1 MAQVWGGADP
11 VAAGQVHI
19 LGREMA
25 TKGTASSKAKPR
37 NGSAAGNGPSRGRKP
52 GGTALRR
59 QLVEREILERA
70 AELFAERGF
79 AGTTVQ
85 DIADA
90 LGMSRPALYYYV
102 KSKDVL
108 LEQLVE
114 NLSLTDA
121 KELEAIRRRR
131 SGDPLAKLREMARQL
146 AVNAAS
152 NPHQTQIL
160 TQSKHHLPEGL
171 ARVDREAERSVV
183 QSLIWALEHG
193 ARRGQVRALDPHTAA
208 LAIVGMC
215 LWTAWWIGD
224 APVDPVA
231 DQVADQAVASV
242 LAVGSNS
249 EPIGPAELLRAA
261 RSDLERLQ
269 AALDA

>member
-1 MAQVWGGADP
+1 MPARSTD
-11 VAAGQVHI
+11 
-19 LGREMA
+19 
-25 TKGTASSKAKPR
+25 KAKPAGQT
-37 NGSAAGNGPSRGRKP
+37 NGTG
-52 GGTALRR
+52 LRR
-59 QLVEREILERA
+59 RLVEREILERA

-90 LGMSRPALYYYV
+90 LEMSRPALYYYV

-114 NLSLTDA
+114 NLSINDA

-131 SGDPLAKLREMARQL
+131 AGEPVDKLREMARQL

-160 TQSKHHLPEGL
+160 AQSKHHLPEGIAAL
-171 ARVDREAERSVV
+171 NLEAERSVV
-183 QSLIWALEHG
+183 QSLTWALEQG
-193 ARRGQVRALDPHTAA
+193 VQRGQVRQMDQHAAA

-224 APVDPVA
+224 IPVEQVA
-231 DQVADQAVASV
+231 DQIADQAVASV
-242 LAVGSNS
+242 AAAHGDRELS
-249 EPIGPAELLRAA
+249 EPGELLRAA
-261 RSDLERLQ
+261 RANLERLQ
-269 AALDA
+269 ASLDS

>member
-1 MAQVWGGADP
+1 MITPSVVELGSSPLPIVSAVARKDSTRAPAETRRRTADRRP
-11 VAAGQVHI
+11 
-19 LGREMA
+19 EA
-25 TKGTASSKAKPR
+25 TPR
-37 NGSAAGNGPSRGRKP
+37 QSG
-52 GGTALRR
+52 LRR

-102 KSKDVL
+102 KSKEVI

-114 NLSLTDA
+114 NLSVNDA
-121 KELEAIRRRR
+121 AVLEGIRRRR
-131 SGDPLAKLREMARQL
+131 SGDPVEKLREMAQHL
-146 AVNAAS
+146 AVNAGS
-152 NPHQTQIL
+152 NPYQTQIL
-160 TQSKHHLPEGL
+160 AQSKHHLPERIAEL
-171 ARVDREAERSVV
+171 DREAERSIV
-183 QSLIWALEHG
+183 QSLIWVLEQG
-193 ARRGQVRALDPHTAA
+193 MRRGQFRSLHPRTAA

-224 APVDPVA
+224 APLEQLT

-242 LAVGSNS
+242 TALGGDQ
-249 EPIGPAELLRAA
+249 ELDGPAELLRAA
-261 RSDLERLQ
+261 RANLDRLQ
-269 AALDA
+269 ATLDG

>member
-1 MAQVWGGADP
+1 M
-11 VAAGQVHI
+11 
-19 LGREMA
+19 ESNE
-25 TKGTASSKAKPR
+25 TAE
-37 NGSAAGNGPSRGRKP
+37 RKP
-52 GGTALRR
+52 AQSRRGGGTGLRR

-114 NLSLTDA
+114 NLSINDA
-121 KELEAIRRRR
+121 KELESIRRRR
-131 SGDPLAKLREMARQL
+131 SGDPIEKLREMARQL
-146 AVNAAS
+146 TVNAAS

-160 TQSKHHLPEGL
+160 AQSKHHLPERIAQL
-171 ARVDREAERSVV
+171 NLEAERSVV
-183 QSLIWALEHG
+183 QSLMWALEQG
-193 ARRGQVRALDPHTAA
+193 ARRGQVRALEPHTAA

-215 LWTAWWIGD
+215 LWTAWWIGEAAVD
-224 APVDPVA
+224 AVA
-231 DQVADQAVASV
+231 DQVAEQAVASV
-242 LAVGSNS
+242 LATGGDRDLTDPS
-249 EPIGPAELLRAA
+249 ELLRAA
-261 RSDLERLQ
+261 RANLDRLQ
-269 AALDA
+269 SSLDA